1 MYSYTESK
9 MTDWIR
15 YYDNAGNL
23 SAYCCVSG
31 PAPEVVSPTSKEP
44 YKLYHYTS
52 IDAFYNMISTKKM
65 RLTSLF
71 NMSDTKEVVWFYRLL
86 NSQIAQLHLSQNRVA
101 NIIKEMTRVNL
112 QDAYSACFTTLK
124 DKNGKWDIYGA
135 KHTGVCFEINPKIL
149 PVTRDLPM
157 RDQECAMCLNTC
169 AFLKVNYSQNIQK
182 KIIKDILKLAVKDK
196 SKVFNYANYLSK
208 LAYTCKNPA
217 YSDENEW
224 RILYTPFFPN
234 PTQKT
239 EILNNKEFKI
249 SSIKSHIKNG
259 KPSQYCEIPI
269 LDGFITKVII
279 GSKCCATIDDLK
291 ALLAN
296 SQYNT
301 AEHPITI
308 EFSSI

>member
-1 MYSYTESK
+1 MYNYTGAK
-9 MTDWIR
+9 MFDWIR
-15 YYDNAGNL
+15 YYDKDGNL
-23 SAYCCVSG
+23 SAYCCVLGST
-31 PAPEVVSPTSKEP
+31 PEVVSPSSKEP
-44 YKLYHYTS
+44 DKLYHYTS
-52 IDAFYNMISTKKM
+52 LEAFYNMISTKQI

-71 NMSDTKEVVWFYRLL
+71 NMNDTKEVIWFYRLL

-124 DKNGKWDIYGA
+124 DKNGKWDVYGA

-149 PVTRDLPM
+149 PITRDLPM
-157 RDQECAMCLNTC
+157 RDSEGVMCLNTC

-182 KIIKDILKLAVKDK
+182 KTIKDILKLAVKDK
-196 SKVFNYANYLSK
+196 NKIFDYANYLSK

-224 RILYTPFFPN
+224 RILYTPLCTN
-234 PTQKT
+234 PTQKI
-239 EILNNKEFKI
+239 EILDNKEFKI

-279 GSKCCATIDDLK
+279 GSKCVATVEDINN
-291 ALLAN
+291 LLTKY
-296 SQYNT
+296 SYNT
-301 AEHPITI
+301 PEFPILI
-308 EFSSI
+308 ERSSI